1 MLRVRTVFQALSLFI
16 LVYCDNSKLVQYK
29 KYLNKAIL
37 NESLAVQNSP
47 SASFKAQ
54 ALAFCTIKCN
64 LNTECELISFDNQN
78 QCKLFS
84 NQTTTFDL
92 TNSSTT
98 NVYSKNRIKFC
109 LNEDLFYP
117 DMSQG
122 KCVPRKANGVGCET
136 SEQCMISLECSGLN
150 CSCISPTKK

>member
-1 MLRVRTVFQALSLFI
+1 MLRVRTVFQALSLF
-16 LVYCDNSKLVQYK
+16 LSVYCDNSKFVQYK

-37 NESLAVQNSP
+37 NESLAVQN
-47 SASFKAQ
+47 ASFNAQ

-84 NQTTTFDL
+84 NQTKTFDL

-98 NVYSKNRIKFC
+98 NVYSKSRIKFC
-109 LNEDLFYP
+109 LNEDLFYA
-117 DMSQG
+117 DMGQG

-136 SEQCMISLECSGLN
+136 SEQCMGSLECSGWK
-150 CSCISPTKK
+150 CACVSPAHK

>member
-1 MLRVRTVFQALSLFI
+1 MFAKTIFIVHYLFL
-16 LVYCDNSKLVQYK
+16 LVYCDNSKFVQYK
-29 KYLNKAIL
+29 KYLNKAVL
-37 NESLAVQNSP
+37 NESLALNSNTTHVR
-47 SASFKAQ
+47 SF
-54 ALAFCTIKCN
+54 AFCSIKCN

-92 TNSSTT
+92 ANSSTT

-117 DMSQG
+117 DVKQG
-122 KCVPRKANGVGCET
+122 KCAPRKANGVGCET

>member
-1 MLRVRTVFQALSLFI
+1 MFQVRSVFQVLALLLLADAGESQLI
-16 LVYCDNSKLVQYK
+16 QYK
-29 KYLNKAIL
+29 KYLNKTIL
-37 NESLAVQNSP
+37 NESLAVENST
-47 SASFKAQ
+47 FKAQ

-92 TNSSTT
+92 ANSSTT

-150 CSCISPTKK
+150 CSCLSPTKK